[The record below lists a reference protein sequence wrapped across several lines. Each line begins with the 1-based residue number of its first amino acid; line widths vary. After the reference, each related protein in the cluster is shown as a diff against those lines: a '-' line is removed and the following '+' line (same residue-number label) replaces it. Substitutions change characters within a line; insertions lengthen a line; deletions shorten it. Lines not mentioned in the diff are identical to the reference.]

1 MYSHR
6 RQNLSGRAG
15 GRVTVPRQ
23 QILLEPREGLR
34 ASRRRVLKA
43 TATTGAV
50 GAVIGPRAAVF
61 GNHQRRRMVA
71 KPVNGRA
78 RSRLRTVMV
87 SAAALVG
94 IGVAMPVHGADT
106 NPAAHRLRTATP
118 IRHVI
123 VVIGENRS
131 FDHVYGAYVP
141 KSGNSILNLLSEGI
155 VRRDG
160 SPGPNFAKAKQF
172 TTSGQ
177 TSYFIGVST
186 HNKTPYT
193 TLPAPTLDSN
203 AENRR
208 PEESSNSGKDQAA
221 RRSTTC

>member
-1 MYSHR
+1 MTHDWEDRMYSHR

-34 ASRRRVLKA
+34 ACRGRVLKA

-94 IGVAMPVHGADT
+94 IGVAMPVHG
-106 NPAAHRLRTATP
+106 
-118 IRHVI
+118 
-123 VVIGENRS
+123 
-131 FDHVYGAYVP
+131 
-141 KSGNSILNLLSEGI
+141 
-155 VRRDG
+155 
-160 SPGPNFAKAKQF
+160 
-172 TTSGQ
+172 
-177 TSYFIGVST
+177 
-186 HNKTPYT
+186 
-193 TLPAPTLDSN
+193 
-203 AENRR
+203 
-208 PEESSNSGKDQAA
+208 
-221 RRSTTC
+221 